1 MSKRH
6 IIIAALT
13 ASLCV
18 LPACGGAK
26 PTESQPAASDAEETS
41 EAQATD
47 SQAAGDSWYNLID
60 WSQCQASDAPL
71 VFEES
76 AIEAPLTFENLAAAG
91 TESEVEAKDEAGNE
105 STIAF
110 ADLAESDL
118 RPDNPNGYGSMYHGA
133 SIKVDG
139 RDYTLEFWDTSEE
152 KTFRELVAAN
162 QFALY
167 REGMWYAMGVGE
179 LEDPEDGRGDAYI
192 FEALCEKYGR
202 PAWVEFVGDSESSP
216 TVFWERDGYKFG
228 VLLFD
233 LSAQTSGPFVETK
246 AFYYF
251 NDSTWDAYVNVQTSD
266 TKYDIHIVP
275 FDEFIAQ

>member
-6 IIIAALT
+6 IIVAALT

-41 EAQATD
+41 EVQATD
-47 SQAAGDSWYNLID
+47 SQASGDSWYSLID

-91 TESEVEAKDEAGNE
+91 TESEVKAKDESGNE

-118 RPDNPNGYGSMYHGA
+118 RPAHPDGYGSVYQGA
-133 SIKVDG
+133 NIKVDG
-139 RDYTLEFWDTSEE
+139 RDYYLDFWDSSEE
-152 KTFRELVAAN
+152 KTFKELAAAN
-162 QFALY
+162 QFAIY
-167 REGMWYAMGVGE
+167 REDVWDAMGLGD

-192 FEALCEKYGR
+192 LEALCEKYGR
-202 PAWVEFVGDSESSP
+202 PAWVEYIEGSEISP
-216 TVFWERDGYKFG
+216 TVFWQRDGYKFG

-233 LSAQTSGPFVETK
+233 LSASVDGPFVE
-246 AFYYF
+246 ASSFFYF
-251 NDSTWDAYVNVQTSD
+251 NDSTWDAYVSKQTSD
-266 TKYDIHIVP
+266 TKYEIHVVP
-275 FDEFIAQ
+275 FDEFIAR